1 MPKNLNSTI
10 LASAWLSATD
20 DFQQAI
26 PRPTQQNMAEV
37 VGAFQQPNAGKYF
50 NEVTGLFNTIGRT
63 RIDSRRWED
72 PLAFLE
78 KGFMQYG
85 YSLRQIAVPWVETRS
100 YDSNSQTLLKRELGK
115 FVEAFHSIDRFTKY
129 ERSVVEN
136 EFLQSLS
143 PSVGGDGYGLDTF
156 LGAIFDSIYSKE
168 AYDSMQL
175 TLQVL
180 AEADEKFEGG
190 IMRMNVAEPT
200 NEATGKAFIEALQT
214 IALRWRFPSTIYNNV
229 EGLPVFTPLDEIV
242 ILTTPEYYS
251 ALSVQV
257 VASAFQLDASDIEEV
272 RRRIVLVPS
281 IPIANCGAV
290 IADRDFW
297 LIYRTIFRLENFYN
311 PDQLS
316 QKYILHSQGVWSA
329 NPFANIVL
337 LGEFDSTQ
345 IPTIT
350 MNPTSL
356 VLTPDEVTVAPGG
369 KVNIASDLRG
379 TVTANAGGTGK
390 IGVKPDSVIWDVT
403 IASSEDEPR
412 VLNQRTFVD
421 RFGTLHVQKTGVEIG
436 DTITVNAKSTYIN
449 PSGATSEIAATP
461 VTIEIVQP
469 TDIDTDGY
477 DKLVYT
483 EKNDA
488 VVLNGDIVDA
498 ANYDED

>member
-1 MPKNLNSTI
+1 
-10 LASAWLSATD
+10 
-20 DFQQAI
+20 
-26 PRPTQQNMAEV
+26 MAQV
-37 VGAFQQPNAGKYF
+37 IGAFQQPNAGKYF

-78 KGFMQYG
+78 KGFMPYG
-85 YSLRQIAVPWVETRS
+85 HSLRQIAVPWVETRS
-100 YDSNSQTLLKRELGK
+100 YDSASQTLLKCDLGK

-129 ERSVVEN
+129 SRSVVEN

-143 PSVGGDGYGLDTF
+143 PSVGGDGYGLDTL
-156 LGAIFDSIYSKE
+156 LGAVFDSIYSKE
-168 AYDSMQL
+168 AYDSMNL

-190 IMRMNVAEPT
+190 LMRMNVAEPT
-200 NEATGKAFIEALQT
+200 DKNTSEAFIQALQT
-214 IALRWRFPSTIYNNV
+214 IALRWRFPSTVYNNV

-251 ALSVQV
+251 ALSVKV
-257 VASAFQLDASDIEEV
+257 VASAFQLDASDIQEV

-290 IADRDFW
+290 VADRDFW
-297 LIYRTIFRLENFYN
+297 LIYRTVFRLENFYN

-337 LGEFDSTQ
+337 LGEFQSTQ

-356 VLTPDEVTVAPGG
+356 VLTPEEVTIAPGG

-379 TVTANAGGTGK
+379 TVTANAGGTGN

-403 IASSEDEPR
+403 IASSDDEPIPR

-421 RFGTLHVQKTGVEIG
+421 RFGTLHVQKTGVEVG

-449 PSGATSEIAATP
+449 PSGVTQEIEAEP

-469 TDIDTDGY
+469 RDIELDGY
-477 DKLVYT
+477 NKLVYT
-483 EKNDA
+483 DKSEA
-488 VVLNGDIVDA
+488 VVLNGNVVDVT
-498 ANYDED
+498 NYDEE

>member
-214 IALRWRFPSTIYNNV
+214 IALRWRFPSTVYNNV

-337 LGEFDSTQ
+337 LGEFNSTQ

-379 TVTANAGGTGK
+379 TVTANAGDTGK
-390 IGVKPDSVIWDVT
+390 VGVKPDSVIWDVT

-421 RFGTLHVQKTGVEIG
+421 RFGTLHVQKTGVEVG